1 MKKFVNEKF
10 LSALFNT
17 YCRNVDIL
25 TANYFLQTTENF
37 SAKDYEN
44 EKLKAMLQS
53 QKIENNILIR
63 RCAKTKNEISK
74 LYYF

>member
-17 YCRNVDIL
+17 YCRNVDTM
-25 TANYFLQTTENF
+25 TANYFLETAETF
-37 SAKDYEN
+37 SSKDYEN
-44 EKLKAMLQS
+44 SKLKAMLES

-63 RCAKTKNEISK
+63 RNLKSENAISK

>member
-10 LSALFNT
+10 KLALFNT
-17 YCRNVDIL
+17 YVRNVDIL

-37 SAKDYEN
+37 SFKDYEN
-44 EKLKAMLQS
+44 EKLKAMLHS

-63 RCAKTKNEISK
+63 RNKNSKNEISK

>member
-10 LSALFNT
+10 KLALFNT
-17 YCRNVDIL
+17 YVRNVDIL

-37 SAKDYEN
+37 SSKDYEN
-44 EKLKAMLQS
+44 CKLQSMLQS
-53 QKIENNILIR
+53 QKLENNILIR
-63 RCAKTKNEISK
+63 RNKNSKNDISK

>member
-25 TANYFLQTTENF
+25 TTENF
-37 SAKDYEN
+37 LESETLSQKDYEN
-44 EKLKAMLQS
+44 CKLQS
-53 QKIENNILIR
+53 MMKAQELENNILVR
-63 RCAKTKNEISK
+63 RNKNSKNEISK

>member
-10 LSALFNT
+10 KLALFNT
-17 YCRNVDIL
+17 YVRNVDIL

-37 SAKDYEN
+37 SSKDYEN
-44 EKLKAMLQS
+44 CKLQSMLQS
-53 QKIENNILIR
+53 QKLENNILIR

>member
-25 TANYFLQTTENF
+25 TANYFLQTTKNF
-37 SAKDYEN
+37 SSKDYEN
-44 EKLKAMLQS
+44 CKLQSMLQS
-53 QKIENNILIR
+53 QKLENNILLR
-63 RCAKTKNEISK
+63 RNRNSKNEISK

>member
-25 TANYFLQTTENF
+25 TAENF
-37 SAKDYEN
+37 LESETLSQKDYEN
-44 EKLKAMLQS
+44 CKLQS
-53 QKIENNILIR
+53 MMKAQELENNILVR
-63 RCAKTKNEISK
+63 RNKNSKNEISK

>member
-10 LSALFNT
+10 LSALFDT

-25 TANYFLQTTENF
+25 TANYFLQTIENF
-37 SAKDYEN
+37 SSKDYEN
-44 EKLKAMLQS
+44 CKLQSMLQS
-53 QKIENNILIR
+53 QKLENNILIR
-63 RCAKTKNEISK
+63 RNKNSKNEISK

>member
-10 LSALFNT
+10 LSALFDT

-37 SAKDYEN
+37 SFKDYEN
-44 EKLKAMLQS
+44 CKLQSMLQS
-53 QKIENNILIR
+53 QKLENNILIR
-63 RCAKTKNEISK
+63 RNKNSKNEISK